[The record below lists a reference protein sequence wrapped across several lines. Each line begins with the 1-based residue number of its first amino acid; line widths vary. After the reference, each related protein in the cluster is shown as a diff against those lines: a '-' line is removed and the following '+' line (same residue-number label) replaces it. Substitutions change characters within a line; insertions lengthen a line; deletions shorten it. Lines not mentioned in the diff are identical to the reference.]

1 METIKINNQRDFTNL
16 YKFIQNKKLQG
27 KDIQIDLEDLD
38 TEITPSGV
46 ILIVM
51 FVIFHKNL
59 GCSLFLLEPKNRSI
73 RKYLRDIKI
82 REFCQ
87 KNYQQSYELQP
98 INSVSAFPI
107 WRVEKQY
114 LNDYIIRV
122 SNYFKSIDPT
132 KDYIIFEQAI
142 AELVNNVYDHSQ
154 SVLGPYIF
162 IQYHSGKKLIETTV
176 ADLGVG
182 IPFSIN
188 SYFRKSG
195 RPPVSDQDCLLLSF
209 KQNFTTQSIPQNKG
223 KGLDNVRS
231 FVLANK
237 GKLLTYS
244 GTAFY
249 KIKNPDYEE
258 VTDNPL
264 NYFKGTI
271 VNLSI
276 NITNLPELESDQ
288 TVNDLW

>member
-1 METIKINNQRDFTNL
+1 MEVITISNQSDFTNL

-27 KDIQIDLEDLD
+27 KRIQIDLSDLE

-59 GCSLFLLEPKNRSI
+59 ECSLSLIEPNDLSI
-73 RKYLRDIKI
+73 RNYLRDIKI

-87 KNYQQSYELQP
+87 RNYQQSQELEA
-98 INSVSAFPI
+98 IDSVSAFPI

-114 LNDYIIRV
+114 LNEYIIKV
-122 SNYFKSIDPT
+122 SAYFNLIDPT
-132 KDYIIFEQAI
+132 KDFTIFEQAI

-154 SVLGPYIF
+154 SDLGAYIF
-162 IQYHSGKKLIETTV
+162 IQYYPDRKLIETTV

-188 SYFRKSG
+188 NYYRKSG
-195 RPPVSDQDCLLLSF
+195 IRALNDQECLLLSL
-209 KQNFTTQSIPQNKG
+209 KPNFTTQSIPQNKG

-231 FVLANK
+231 FILANQ
-237 GKLLTYS
+237 GTLLIYS
-244 GTAFY
+244 ETGFY
-249 KIKNPDYEE
+249 KIKKENQEE
-258 VTDNPL
+258 VCDNPI
-264 NYFKGTI
+264 NYFKSLI
-271 VNLSI
+271 Y
-276 NITNLPELESDQ
+276 
-288 TVNDLW
+288 